1 MTTRSWST
9 LACCVA
15 LGIAA
20 CSKGD
25 RPVAATV
32 GATAAAA
39 TPGRAPMLHGD
50 SVGIRQ
56 YIETVDTMVGATFDV
71 KWNANTVRLDRTT
84 TLRSLRLASGDGTT
98 FTFASDEAAIRGLRP
113 GQVLLVWGI
122 ALLRVTSVEPV
133 GGYLVVQGTPASLPE
148 AMDHAHIAWTTPAR
162 FDHGMMVE
170 KVPEPDPVPVALA
183 RPARSPFLLAGWHS
197 PAATGAVDFADPAPD
212 GDGKAPS
219 GGGFTNKASGEIGG
233 FAFEVAYAFA
243 QDALDF
249 ELEASMGQG
258 GTSEPDAGKAREN
271 DAQDSSLKKAREGIE
286 AGKPANGTPAL
297 GADADPAKLAADA
310 GIKASNAADAWKKER
325 STVDAPG
332 AVWGGLAE
340 LTSGALWGIAK
351 EQLDLRI
358 KARGHLSGF
367 GTEGEISI
375 DNAQHLASQF
385 TLSNLDG
392 IVDLSYIARLGKDQG
407 SWTEKFKRSIPITFN
422 IPVIIGGVPFMLQ
435 LAMNFMA
442 IPGLSGHYATMTGKA
457 HFNFTGTGRI
467 QFGKGNADAN
477 GNFDGGAFIVPDRN
491 EASSLGVSAVLV
503 AAQFPRVGFGL
514 GLFNSYS
521 IAYIDLVGT
530 ASLTNAGK
538 LALLPCLRTQL
549 NAAVGAGIATDILGI
564 KDLPVVGGML
574 SKKINGALSWK
585 KSPPI
590 WSVERSSTWPK
601 GLKCDV

>member
-1 MTTRSWST
+1 MARRSCSALMFW
-9 LACCVA
+9 VA

-25 RPVAATV
+25 RPVAVTSGT
-32 GATAAAA
+32 GAAPA

-50 SVGIRQ
+50 SAGIRH
-56 YIETVDTMVGATFDV
+56 YLETVDTMVGATFDV
-71 KWNANTVRLDRTT
+71 TWNANTVRLDRAT
-84 TLRSLRLASGDGTT
+84 TLRSLRQASSDGTT
-98 FTFASDEAAIRGLRP
+98 FTFASDEPAIRGLKP
-113 GQVLLVWGI
+113 GQVLLVWGV

-148 AMDHAHIAWTTPAR
+148 AMDQAHIAWRTPAR
-162 FDHGMMVE
+162 FDQGMLVE
-170 KVPEPDPVPVALA
+170 KVAEPDPVTVSLG
-183 RPARSPFLLAGWHS
+183 RPAGAPWLLAGWHT
-197 PAATGAVDFADPAPD
+197 PAAEAMSFAVPAMD
-212 GDGKAPS
+212 SSEKAPS
-219 GGGFTNKASGEIGG
+219 GGGYTNKASGDIGG
-233 FAFEVAYAFA
+233 FAFEVAYAFGN
-243 QDALDF
+243 DALDF
-249 ELEASMGQG
+249 ELEASMGKG
-258 GTSEPDAGKAREN
+258 GTSEPDAGKSRGD
-271 DAQDSSLKKAREGIE
+271 DAQDKSLKKAREDLE
-286 AGKPANGTPAL
+286 AGRRKTGTPAPD
-297 GADADPAKLAADA
+297 ADADPAKLAAGA
-310 GIKASNAADAWKKER
+310 GIKSQDAADAWKKER
-325 STVDAPG
+325 SKVDAPG
-332 AVWGGLAE
+332 AVWGGLME

-358 KARGHLSGF
+358 KARGHLTGF
-367 GTEGEISI
+367 GTEGDITI
-375 DNAQHLASQF
+375 ANAQHAASQF
-385 TLSNLDG
+385 SISNLDG

-407 SWTEKFKRSIPITFN
+407 SWTEKFKVSLPITFN

-457 HFNFTGTGRI
+457 HLNFSGTGTIQVGR
-467 QFGKGNADAN
+467 GNTDAS

-549 NAAVGAGIATDILGI
+549 NAAVGAGVATDILGI
-564 KDLPVVGGML
+564 KDLPGIGGTL

-590 WSVERSSTWPK
+590 WTTEKSSTWPP